1 MMVRRLSLP
10 VVACLL
16 TGLAG
21 VPSLRAQAPEPAK
34 TDTLPPLTVEV
45 VRIDVVVTGKGGRA
59 RAGLGRDDF
68 VVLEDGQP
76 QTLVQ
81 FEAYARPERGAP
93 PVPSPSAGVEADEA
107 ADSSPTR
114 HVVLVIDDVHLEF
127 SSLLRAQKALTRFLE
142 EDLEPD
148 DQVALV
154 TTSGGRA
161 LAEEF
166 TADRAVL
173 LQALSRL
180 SAQDRRSEWS
190 GVPQM
195 SEYQAELIE
204 GGDPVALD
212 AAVQEVMQ
220 NTVYQDQP
228 TAEEISRRK
237 AHTVFAEA
245 VHNSRLTLETL
256 ESLTRGLG
264 GIPGR
269 KLIFLVSDGFLPG
282 LAGHSGAAF
291 DIRRITDAG
300 KRAGVVLYA
309 LDTRGLVAPVS
320 GGSAASRMRVL
331 PGTFSLID
339 SMRGRSDEAM
349 KDAMNALAAD
359 TGGFLADNSNNLRA
373 GLRRMLKDTETYYVL
388 AYEPTNTKR
397 DGAFRRIEVRLPG
410 VRDVKVRTRSGYFAP
425 DDRRAARGERAPEAG
440 PGPTEPPAPGMSTAL
455 ESLAPLTAI
464 PVRLSA
470 DFVSLEAGVPRVV
483 VSGNVDVTTLPFVR
497 QGDRHHVTLETAA
510 AVYDETGAVAATLG
524 TERVAMDLTDADHDQ
539 VLKEGLPY
547 QKTATLRPG
556 RYQVRLAA
564 RDGAAGTTGSAWQ
577 WVQIPDLAPGR
588 LTLSSLFLLKEGGEA
603 GGAPPGPEAAL
614 DLRNAQ
620 ALRRFRRDE
629 NLYVQL
635 YAYNPKRDATGATSL
650 VSQAEILRGGVLQ
663 GTAAAEP
670 MAQGE
675 PQGPPVP
682 HTSRIK
688 LQSLEPGDYEL
699 RVTVTDQNAND
710 VATRRV
716 SFTVD

>member
-1 MMVRRLSLP
+1 MSNRHLSLP
-10 VVACLL
+10 FVACLL
-16 TGLAG
+16 AGLAG
-21 VPSLRAQAPEPAK
+21 VPCLLAQAPEPTR

-45 VRIDVVVTGKGGRA
+45 VRIDVVVTAKGGRA

-68 VVLEDGQP
+68 AVFEDGQP

-93 PVPSPSAGVEADEA
+93 PSASAGAGADEE

-114 HVVLVIDDVHLEF
+114 HVVLAIDDVHLEF
-127 SSLLRAQKALTRFLE
+127 ASLQRVQKALVRFLE

-148 DQVALV
+148 DQVAMV
-154 TTSGGRA
+154 TTSGTRA
-161 LAEEF
+161 LAQEF
-166 TADRAVL
+166 TTDRAVL
-173 LQALSRL
+173 QQAISRL

-190 GVPQM
+190 GAPQM

-204 GGDPVALD
+204 SGDPIALD
-212 AAVQEVMQ
+212 VAVQEVMQ

-228 TAEEISRRK
+228 TAEEMSRRK
-237 AHTVFAEA
+237 AHAVFAEA
-245 VHNSRLTLETL
+245 VYNSRLTLETL
-256 ESLTRGLG
+256 ESLTQGLAG
-264 GIPGR
+264 LPGR

-309 LDTRGLVAPVS
+309 LDTRGLGPPLP
-320 GGSAASRMRVL
+320 GGSASSRTRVL
-331 PGTFSLID
+331 PGTFSLVD

-359 TGGFLADNSNNLRA
+359 TGGFLVHNSNNVRA
-373 GLRRMLKDTETYYVL
+373 GLRQMLKDTETYYVL

-425 DDRRAARGERAPEAG
+425 DDRHASAGGKAPETG
-440 PGPTEPPAPGMSTAL
+440 PAEPPAPAMSTVL
-455 ESLAPLTAI
+455 GSPAPLTAI
-464 PVRLSA
+464 PVHLSA
-470 DFVSLEAGVPRVV
+470 DFVSLEAGVPLVV
-483 VSGNVDVTTLPFVR
+483 VSGNVDVTKVPFAG
-497 QGDRHHVTLETAA
+497 QSDRHQVTLETAA
-510 AVYDETGAVAATLG
+510 AVYDERGAIAATLQ
-524 TERVAMDLTDADHDQ
+524 TERVAMDLTDASHDQ
-539 VLKEGLPY
+539 VLKEGLSY
-547 QKTATLRPG
+547 QKTANLKPG

-588 LTLSSLFLLKEGGEA
+588 LTLSSLFLLKEGGAASGE
-603 GGAPPGPEAAL
+603 PPGPGAAL

-629 NLYVQL
+629 NLYVQI

-663 GTAAAEP
+663 GMGAEEP
-670 MAQGE
+670 MDQGE

-682 HTSRIK
+682 HTSRIG
-688 LQSLEPGDYEL
+688 LQSLKPGDYEL
-699 RVTVTDQNAND
+699 RVTVTDRNAND